1 MQAFMEDSLKDTMTG
16 ILEIMDLPF
25 SREPIKIERKIIKKV
40 IKHNKKK

>member
-1 MQAFMEDSLKDTMTG
+1 MTG

-25 SREPIKIERKIIKKV
+25 SRETIKIERKIIKKV